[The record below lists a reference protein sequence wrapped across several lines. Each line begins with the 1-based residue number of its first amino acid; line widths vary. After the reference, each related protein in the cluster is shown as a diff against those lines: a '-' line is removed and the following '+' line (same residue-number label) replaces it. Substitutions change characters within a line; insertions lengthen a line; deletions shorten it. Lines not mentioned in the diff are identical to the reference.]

1 MMIGV
6 NNPRMSMHMK
16 TRYLRYGLMTLV
28 LLSVAYLALGF
39 GRRSFEAF
47 CPFGGMESLWGL
59 HKFGEFS
66 CTLGPLNL
74 SMLIGVL
81 LLALVAK
88 KAFCGWACPIG
99 FLGEL
104 GARLSGLLWKKQPK
118 PSAKV
123 NGLLKGLRYVVLA
136 LALYFTYK
144 TGELILRGYDPFFLL
159 FSGFGHGS
167 IGLVSWIVLGLIVV
181 GALVIPMFF
190 CRYLCPMGATFDP
203 FSRLGLIKLVRNEST
218 CTQCGSCQLAC
229 PHGLAPHQMVK
240 IRHRDCTNCLECADA
255 CPEKNVLNLKA
266 TL

>member
-1 MMIGV
+1 
-6 NNPRMSMHMK
+6 MK
-16 TRYLRYGLMTLV
+16 TRYLRYGLMAVV
-28 LLSVAYLALGF
+28 LLLILRLAFGLGN
-39 GRRSFEAF
+39 RSFETV

-59 HKFGEFS
+59 FKAGEFS
-66 CTLGPLNL
+66 CALGPLNL

-104 GARLSGLLWKKQPK
+104 GARLTGLFWKKRPQ
-118 PSAKV
+118 PSAKA
-123 NGLLKGLRYVVLA
+123 NGLLKGLRYVVLV

-144 TGELILRGYDPFFLL
+144 AGELILRGYDPFFLI

-167 IGLVSWIVLGLIVV
+167 IGLISWIVLGLLVI

-203 FSRLGLIKLVRNEST
+203 FSRLGIVKIVRNET
-218 CTQCGSCQLAC
+218 ACTNCKSCQLAC
-229 PHGLAPHQMVK
+229 PHNLAPHQMIKV
-240 IRHRDCTNCLECADA
+240 RHRDCTNCLECVDA